1 MSMDIDRVNG
11 LLSIVK
17 EASGHPTKLSGL
29 VAEAMRELEGH
40 SAEAKKEHD
49 KFQTEKA
56 WQAEKAKA
64 EAAEKAKKLAEED
77 AKSAALTSK
86 PQAPV
91 RPTPVVRPAS
101 EFKPEPEPESVKRRE
116 IPEEATNG

>member
-49 KFQTEKA
+49 KFQADVTAKA
-56 WQAEKAKA
+56 AKAKA
-64 EAAEKAKKLAEED
+64 DATRPQPTTRPAVETEKLEED
-77 AKSAALTSK
+77 
-86 PQAPV
+86 V
-91 RPTPVVRPAS
+91 G
-101 EFKPEPEPESVKRRE
+101 SVKRRE
-116 IPEEATNG
+116 IPAEVE